1 MLMKNWY
8 KGLKDRFSEFDE
20 EFQVLNIV
28 SDLKK
33 ANHFQKLN
41 EENANNHL
49 YRAIILIDYLIADPK
64 WRDKLKEVLRIR
76 EVIGG
81 LICKTES
88 YGTLDMIIEAVIQ
101 LNCNAYKKL
110 KIRQ

>member
-1 MLMKNWY
+1 MKNWY
-8 KGLKDRFSEFDE
+8 KGLKNRYSEFDE

-33 ANHFQKLN
+33 AKHFQKLN
-41 EENANNHL
+41 KKNATNHL

-64 WRDKLKEVLRIR
+64 WRNKLKEILRIR

-88 YGTLDMIIEAVIQ
+88 YGTIGMIIDAVTQ
-101 LNCNAYKKL
+101 LNCETYKKL
-110 KIRQ
+110 KPH